1 MLQNLQKGAIH
12 SIQNKQKEPSLNSL
26 HRQANALTRD
36 SSRKINVEKLTL
48 LKRKIGQ
55 SSSMHTRIKE
65 NRARLKDEI
74 KSSVG
79 ETRSRLDSL
88 PMDRKSMNDKSMSRI
103 VLPKIRDSGVHK
115 FENNQNSNNLSLIH
129 EHQLPNL
136 SNISKG
142 LSEAGTKERYIKYK
156 SLLKRQ
162 KIETERHA
170 HYENGGRIQSS
181 SSSQNMS
188 VQEMMLDKVY
198 GTIEKDSKN
207 YLS

>member
-1 MLQNLQKGAIH
+1 MQ
-12 SIQNKQKEPSLNSL
+12 
-26 HRQANALTRD
+26 RQANALTRD
-36 SSRKINVEKLTL
+36 SSRKINAEKLTL

-74 KSSVG
+74 KSSVA

-88 PMDRKSMNDKSMSRI
+88 PLDRKSMNDKSMSRI
-103 VLPKIRDSGVHK
+103 VLPKIRDSGAHK
-115 FENNQNSNNLSLIH
+115 FENNPNFNNLSLIH
-129 EHQLPNL
+129 ERQLPNL
-136 SNISKG
+136 SNIGKN
-142 LSEAGTKERYIKYK
+142 LNEASTKERYIKYK

-162 KIETERHA
+162 KLETDRHA
-170 HYENGGRIQSS
+170 HHENGIRIQSS

-198 GTIEKDSKN
+198 GTIDKDSKN